1 LEALGSLGVVLVLLC
16 IAVLVMWFFLPFA
29 VFGVK
34 DLLREQNRRLG
45 EIEALLRRPPTK

>member
-1 LEALGSLGVVLVLLC
+1 MEAFGAFGVVLALLC

-34 DLLREQNRRLG
+34 DLLREQNRMLA
-45 EIEALLRRPPTK
+45 EIESLLRKPPAE